1 MLKFK
6 LWGAVAASFCVG
18 VFAGLV
24 FPPLILVVVEGALI
38 LFITFCWL
46 CS

>member
-6 LWGAVAASFCVG
+6 LWGAVAAAFCIG
-18 VFAGLV
+18 VFAGLIL
-24 FPPLILVVVEGALI
+24 PPFFLVIAEGILI

>member
-1 MLKFK
+1 MLRYK
-6 LWGAVAASFCVG
+6 LWGAVAAAFSIG
-18 VFAGLV
+18 VFAGLIL
-24 FPPLILVVVEGALI
+24 PTLILVILEGLLI